1 MKPSR
6 PPPPPKPAR
15 AGGVPPRNDFRDSG
29 ISVTDEQM
37 KVVPVTPPALLPKP
51 KPSAVSDASIGVR
64 QLASRFE
71 SISVRQSSPPPDPR
85 ASPPRRP
92 VGGRNGS
99 QNHRP
104 LIAPKPLY
112 LGPNPSMADRA
123 LLAQRANEIAERIY
137 DTVCERDPSETV
149 GKGGSD
155 PSSPDGY
162 SSFESSSNEE
172 EEELEKGI
180 HQVYS
185 VNPLPP
191 TLEEPAYDQEECRSS
206 PEPAQYSPPQSHLRK
221 IINELLE
228 KERKYIETLDHG
240 IRNYIPAMY
249 SQTLPAALRGQ
260 KNIIFINL
268 EEILATHRD
277 HFYADL
283 ERAASTSTDEDVVER
298 IAQIFL
304 DYIERDRFY
313 CYVTFAMH
321 QPESELLVM
330 RYSDYFLKIQ
340 QDLNDHLGLNSLLLQ
355 PIQRLPRYK
364 LLLNEMVKDQLKE
377 KDSKRTM
384 NRRTAL
390 LCKVDKRIGN
400 FIDRVN
406 QAINLRDIR
415 QCRSHAPALALM
427 SALTPASDAP
437 LAMILQPEGNRNPDR
452 DIPVNLLYQGHFQ
465 RMFLL
470 DIYDTNVRR
479 KYSGKLF
486 AFEKLLL
493 YVEILRDRMEYR
505 GHYFDSE
512 LCHTEDGRNRIVLSV
527 GSKGTQDIMVQ
538 SDTNTEIQSL
548 LALLHSMTRAVI
560 YDTVDATQNRAQ
572 QHEEDHGSD
581 GDQDEDDF
589 TSVYGTAAEDENDA
603 CDELQ
608 LTMTLVQAQQQ
619 FLKVLVA
626 NQQFYLDPLSVELKV
641 KLMVFI
647 NAFDAILNLHH
658 QILTD
663 LSQSPSIGPNEIC
676 QCFLRY
682 LKTELFAPYFDYLRE
697 FQKAVKWIPI
707 CQTPSNFHNRVA
719 ATVQQFTFL
728 CIEHL
733 QEYNRYFETL
743 IVKYSDDSSRNLPLD
758 TELFQ
763 QLAFAQVRLNAFRVN
778 LSQTYKLYLLNE
790 KIPAYGPLIYD
801 DRAMLSC
808 RPTRPDD
815 TGPCRMFICKRATIC
830 VKVEDNSDPTK
841 DPERFVRIVFIDRF
855 PGSRGTQMRL
865 RQSKRHSPRLNF
877 LRDGLKFRIEFN
889 SKENKN
895 RFYDRHVRQYAL

>member
-6 PPPPPKPAR
+6 PSPPPKPVR
-15 AGGVPPRNDFRDSG
+15 AGVVPPRNDFRDSG

-37 KVVPVTPPALLPKP
+37 NVVPVTPPALPPKP
-51 KPSAVSDASIGVR
+51 KPSAASDASIGVR
-64 QLASRFE
+64 QLTSRFE
-71 SISVRQSSPPPDPR
+71 SISLRQSSPSPDPT

-92 VGGRNGS
+92 VVARNGS
-99 QNHRP
+99 QHHKP

-112 LGPNPSMADRA
+112 LGPNPSMADRV

-137 DTVCERDPSETV
+137 DTVCE
-149 GKGGSD
+149 
-155 PSSPDGY
+155 
-162 SSFESSSNEE
+162 SSNEE
-172 EEELEKGI
+172 EENIENSI

-185 VNPLPP
+185 VNPLPQ
-191 TLEEPAYDQEECRSS
+191 TLEDDPAYDQEECRSS
-206 PEPAQYSPPQSHLRK
+206 PEPAQYCPPQSHLRK

-249 SQTLPAALRGQ
+249 AQTLPAALRGQ

-452 DIPVNLLYQGHFQ
+452 DTPVNLLYQGHFK

-527 GSKGTQDIMVQ
+527 GSKGTQEIVVQ

-548 LALLHSMTRAVI
+548 LALLHSMTKAVI
-560 YDTVDATQNRAQ
+560 YGTVGTTQSRVQ

-581 GDQDEDDF
+581 GDEDDF
-589 TSVYGTAAEDENDA
+589 STVNRAEAEEQNNT

-626 NQQFYLDPLSVELKV
+626 NQHFYLEPLSVELKV
-641 KLMVFI
+641 KLAVFI
-647 NAFDAILNLHH
+647 NAFEAILNLHH

-663 LSQSPSIGPNEIC
+663 LSQSPSIGPSEIC

-682 LKTELFAPYFDYLRE
+682 LKTDLFAPYFDYLRE

-815 TGPCRMFICKRATIC
+815 TGPCRMFLCRRATIC
-830 VKVEDNSDPTK
+830 VKVEVNSDPTK

-855 PGSRGTQMRL
+855 PGNRGTQMRL